1 VGVANALAYYDTAA
15 VKAVRRYILLNQGLD
30 VKG

>member
-15 VKAVRRYILLNQGLD
+15 VKAVRSYIVLDQGLY
-30 VKG
+30 V